1 MKATADSGI
10 CIKPVDPLDLILI
23 AFGDSGFGNAPN
35 NKSQGGLV
43 IVATTSEAL
52 KNPTPCSVLEWK
64 SDRHQRMLRSTLA
77 AASLGRSEDAAN
89 FLGSMLAET
98 LDANFTA
105 AGSGR
110 SPIRVYPVTDA
121 RSLFDALH
129 RISTT
134 FMERRVE
141 IDVAA
146 LRENCRNL
154 KWVPSEAMK
163 ADCLTKRSP
172 QLRDGFPK
180 MDGRSSSFF
189 AAVEGC

>member
-1 MKATADSGI
+1 M
-10 CIKPVDPLDLILI
+10 
-23 AFGDSGFGNAPN
+23 
-35 NKSQGGLV
+35 
-43 IVATTSEAL
+43 VATTSEAL
-52 KNPTPCSVLEWK
+52 QSPTPCSVLEWK
-64 SDRHQRMLRSTLA
+64 SYRHQRMLRSTLA
-77 AASLGRSEDAAN
+77 AEAASLDRSEDAAN

-98 LDANFTA
+98 FDANFVA

-110 SPIRVYPVTDA
+110 SPIPVYPVTDA
-121 RSLFDALH
+121 RSLFDAIH

-172 QLRDGFPK
+172 QLRDGFRRWMGDPVVSLQQSK
-180 MDGRSSSFF
+180 DASAGSSNDSWRKSK
-189 AAVEGC
+189 VNSQQKN